1 MPVSCPVCRA
11 AVPDSS
17 RFCPSCGAALAVSSA
32 ETRLSHDDTR
42 RSDDRTRLADD
53 QTRLAPP
60 TPSSGGRIGATT
72 SGWLSSS
79 GSIDH
84 GRFAPGAVLDN
95 RYRIIGLLGRGGMGE
110 VYRAD
115 DLRLGQ
121 PVALK
126 FLPAELSTDA
136 RRLAQFHNEVRTAR
150 QVSHPNVCRVYDIG
164 EVDGALYLSMEYVD
178 GEDLAASL
186 RRVGRFPE
194 DRALEL
200 ARQVAAGLAA
210 AHERGVIH
218 RDLKPANVMLDAS
231 GRVRLMDFGLA
242 AIGDVG
248 DIRVGTPAYMAPEQ
262 LEGREVTVKS
272 DIYALGLVLYELFT
286 GRRAFTAGTLA
297 DLIQAQQSGSI
308 TAPTEIVKNL
318 DPAIERAVLRCLD
331 RDPAKRPASALAV
344 SAALPGGDPLAAAL
358 AAGETPSPE
367 MVAAAGGEDVVLS
380 RPAGFTYLALMAALL
395 LVALQTSGAA
405 MLSRVPLD
413 KPPEVLADR
422 AEQIRESFGYTDP
435 IVGRA
440 VGYAYNAGYLTW
452 ARRQGAGSS
461 RWSVL
466 AGARPAPLYFWRRTS
481 PRQLIPVDVTSDP
494 SRGDPPMNA
503 AAMTLVDID
512 TMGRLLRF
520 SAVPPQV
527 ERHEDAPAPTVDW
540 NVAFSAAGLDPKTF
554 REATPERTPDT
565 FADDR
570 RAWEGALPGTDTK
583 VRIEAASYRGRV
595 VSFALVGPW
604 SVPTRD
610 VEFDVPDNGTPPAQ
624 VFVILALLLVAAW
637 LARRNVQS
645 GRADRRGSFL
655 LAAFTFFLLLAHW
668 AVSPHVSD
676 VSSEWRRFLLGGV
689 AVALLLAAVLYIV
702 YLALE
707 PFVRRSWPTVLVGW
721 TRLLSGRVRDPIVGR
736 DLLAGLTFGVVF
748 GVFDLLLP
756 LVSVWVGRPEPI
768 PHQAQINT
776 LLGLRDLVSS
786 LLGCVN
792 NGLQNGLIFALQF
805 ALVRDVL
812 MRVARR
818 LGPNT
823 ASDIST
829 PIAIVIVTFVNMIAS
844 GSDWW
849 LVTTLSTIETALTL
863 LVMLRIGL
871 LATIV
876 MFIVLT
882 IMQRMPFTLD
892 STKFFANEGWF
903 ALALVFGLGVLGFWT
918 ARQQASSSGRIAVKA

>member
-1 MPVSCPVCRA
+1 MRCLSCQA
-11 AVPDSS
+11 SIPDSS
-17 RFCPSCGAALAVSSA
+17 RFCPSCGVALDVSSG
-32 ETRLSHDDTR
+32 ETRLADDRTR
-42 RSDDRTRLADD
+42 MADDRTRLADD
-53 QTRLAPP
+53 KTHLAPP
-60 TPSSGGRIGATT
+60 MPASGGGRSGSAT

-126 FLPAELSTDA
+126 FLPADLSSNA
-136 RRLAQFHNEVRTAR
+136 RRLAQFHNEVRIAR

-186 RRVGRFPE
+186 KRVGRFPE
-194 DRALEL
+194 DRAIEL
-200 ARQVAAGLAA
+200 ARQIAAGLAA

-218 RDLKPANVMLDAS
+218 RDLKPANVMLDSS
-231 GRVRLMDFGLA
+231 GRVRIMDFGLA
-242 AIGDVG
+242 AIGEVG

-262 LEGREVTVKS
+262 LEGREVTLKS

-297 DLIQAQQSGSI
+297 DLIQEQQSGTI
-308 TAPTEIVKNL
+308 TAPTEIVRNF
-318 DPAIERAVLRCLD
+318 DPAVERAIMRCLD

-367 MVAAAGGEDVVLS
+367 MVAAAGGEEIVLS
-380 RPAGFTYLALMAALL
+380 RPIGFTYLALMAVLL
-395 LVALQTSGAA
+395 FVALQASGAS

-435 IVGRA
+435 IVDRA
-440 VGYAYNAGYLTW
+440 FGYIYNGGYLNW
-452 ARRQGAGSS
+452 ARRQGAGNS

-466 AGARPAPLYFWRRTS
+466 ASARPAPLYFWRRTS
-481 PRQLIPVDVTSDP
+481 PRQLIPFDDTGDP
-494 SRGDPPMNA
+494 ARSDPPMDVT
-503 AAMTLVDID
+503 AMTLVDID
-512 TMGRLLRF
+512 SMGRLLRF
-520 SAVPPQV
+520 MAVPPQV
-527 ERHEDAPAPTVDW
+527 EKPEETPAPTVDW
-540 NVAFSAAGLDPKTF
+540 SIAFSAAGLDQKAF
-554 REATPERTPDT
+554 RETTPERTPDT

-570 RAWEGALPGTDTK
+570 RGWEGAFPGTDTR
-583 VRIEAASYRGRV
+583 VRIEAASYRGRI

-610 VEFDVPDNGTPPAQ
+610 VAFDVPDNGTPPVQ

-645 GRADRRGSFL
+645 GRADRRGSFR
-655 LAAFTFFLLLAHW
+655 LAAFTFFLLLTQW
-668 AVSPHVSD
+668 AVSPHVSN
-676 VSSEWRRFLLGGV
+676 VSSEWRRFLLSGV

-707 PFVRRSWPTVLVGW
+707 PFVRRSWPTLLVGW

-736 DLLAGLTFGVVF
+736 DLLAGVTFGVAF

-756 LVSVWVGRPEPI
+756 LVSVWFGRPEPI

-776 LLGLRDLVSS
+776 LLGFRDLVLS

-792 NGLQNGLIFALQF
+792 NGLQNGLVFTLQF

-812 MRVARR
+812 MRLARR
-818 LGPNT
+818 LGPQR

-829 PIAIVIVTFVNMIAS
+829 PIAIVAVTFVNMLTS
-844 GSDWW
+844 RGDWW
-849 LVTTLSTIETALTL
+849 LITTMSTIETALTL
-863 LVMLRIGL
+863 LVLLRIGL
-871 LATIV
+871 FATIV
-876 MFIVLT
+876 MFVVTTVI
-882 IMQRMPFTLD
+882 QRMPLTLD
-892 STKFFANEGWF
+892 ATKLFANEGWF
-903 ALALVFGLGVLGFWT
+903 AVAIVFGLGAFGFWV
-918 ARQQASSSGRIAVKA
+918 ARQQASSPGRIAVKA

>member
-1 MPVSCPVCRA
+1 M
-11 AVPDSS
+11 
-17 RFCPSCGAALAVSSA
+17 
-32 ETRLSHDDTR
+32 
-42 RSDDRTRLADD
+42 
-53 QTRLAPP
+53 
-60 TPSSGGRIGATT
+60 PSSGGGRSGATT

-84 GRFAPGAVLDN
+84 GRFAPGTVLDN
-95 RYRIIGLLGRGGMGE
+95 RYRVIGLLGRGGMGE

-126 FLPAELSTDA
+126 FLPANLATDA

-186 RRVGRFPE
+186 KRVGRFPE

-200 ARQVAAGLAA
+200 ARQLAAGVAA

-218 RDLKPANVMLDAS
+218 RDLKPANVMLDSS
-231 GRVRLMDFGLA
+231 GRVRIMDFGLA

-248 DIRVGTPAYMAPEQ
+248 DVRVGTPAYMAPEQ

-297 DLIQAQQSGSI
+297 DLIQEQQSGSI
-308 TAPTEIVKNL
+308 TPPVEIVRSL
-318 DPAIERAVLRCLD
+318 DPAIERAILRCLD

-367 MVAAAGGEDVVLS
+367 MVAAAGGEEVVLS
-380 RPAGFTYLALMAALL
+380 RASGVVYLALTAALL
-395 LVALQTSGAA
+395 VAALQTSGTS

-413 KPPEVLADR
+413 KPPDVLADR
-422 AEQIRESFGYTDP
+422 AEQVRESFGYSDP
-435 IVGRA
+435 IVDRA
-440 VGYAYNAGYLTW
+440 VGYVYNGGYLNW
-452 ARRQGAGSS
+452 AKQHGAGAS

-481 PRQLIPVDVTSDP
+481 PRTLIPVNQTGSP
-494 SRGDPPMNA
+494 ERGDPPMDVTG
-503 AAMTLVDID
+503 MTLVDID

-520 SAVPPQV
+520 SAVPPEV
-527 ERHEDAPAPTVDW
+527 ERPEDAPAPSLEW
-540 NVAFSAAGLDPKTF
+540 NVAFAAAGLDQQAF
-554 REATPERTPDT
+554 HEVTPERTPDT

-570 RAWEGALPGTDTK
+570 RAWEGRFAGTETA
-583 VRIEAASYRGRV
+583 VRIEAASYRGRIV
-595 VSFALVGPW
+595 AFSVIGPW

-610 VEFDVPDNGTPPAQ
+610 VAFDVADNGTPPVQ
-624 VFVILALLLVAAW
+624 VAIVLTLLLVAAW

-645 GRADRRGSFL
+645 GRADRRGSFR
-655 LAAFTFFLLLAHW
+655 LAAFTFFLLMTQWALA
-668 AVSPHVSD
+668 PHVSK
-676 VSSEWRRFLLGGV
+676 VSAEWTRFLLSGV

-707 PFVRRSWPTVLVGW
+707 PFVRRSFPTLLVGW
-721 TRLLSGRVRDPIVGR
+721 TRLVSGRIRDPIVGR
-736 DLLAGLTFGVVF
+736 DLLAGVTFGVVF
-748 GVFDLLLP
+748 GVFELLLP
-756 LVSVWVGRPEPI
+756 FVSVWFGRPEAI
-768 PHQAQINT
+768 PHQAQVNT
-776 LLGLRDLVSS
+776 LLGLRNLANS

-792 NGLQNGLIFALQF
+792 NGLQSGLIFTLQF
-805 ALVRDVL
+805 AIVRDL
-812 MRVARR
+812 LLRLARR
-818 LGPNT
+818 LGPKAAADVAT
-823 ASDIST
+823 AV
-829 PIAIVIVTFVNMIAS
+829 AIVVVTLLNMLTSS
-844 GSDWW
+844 GDWW
-849 LVTTLSTIETALTL
+849 LITTVATIETALTL
-863 LVMLRIGL
+863 IVMLRIGL
-871 LATIV
+871 FATVV
-876 MFIVLT
+876 MFIVSTT
-882 IMQRMPFTLD
+882 IQRMPLTLD
-892 STKFFANEGWF
+892 SAKFYASVGWF
-903 ALALVFGLGVLGFWT
+903 ALALVFGLCVLGYWM
-918 ARQQASSSGRIAVKA
+918 ARQRATVAGRIAVQA